1 MKTVGDSKL
10 KEAFIDAHDLRTAL
24 SPPLLAA
31 LRLVSVE
38 AGEHLVTQS
47 DRLSHL
53 YLLVQG
59 KLQVE
64 NYDANGMHIVFSFE
78 TDFSVIGDL
87 ELFSQAQRSVFS
99 SVQAVTDALIFTL
112 PIEVIRERAMR
123 DPAFLT
129 FMCRQLSD
137 KLLNASLLHA
147 SGGLTAE
154 YKLRKFLLFKI
165 KDEGVQIQLENR
177 ELLAGRL
184 GISVRQLSRALAQL
198 AADGMIQ
205 FKNKSLRVTD
215 RRRLSG
221 LEDHQRA

>member
-215 RRRLSG
+215 RQRLSG

>member
-1 MKTVGDSKL
+1 M
-10 KEAFIDAHDLRTAL
+10 RTAL
-24 SPPLLAA
+24 SAPLLAA

-215 RRRLSG
+215 RQRLSG
-221 LEDHQRA
+221 LEDNQRA

>member
-10 KEAFIDAHDLRTAL
+10 KEAFIDAHDLRTVL

-221 LEDHQRA
+221 LEDNQRA

>member
-1 MKTVGDSKL
+1 MKTVDDSKL
-10 KEAFIDAHDLRTAL
+10 KEAFIEAHDLRTAL

-31 LRLVSVE
+31 LRLVRVE
-38 AGEHLVTQS
+38 AGEYLVTQS
-47 DRLSHL
+47 DRLTHL
-53 YLLVQG
+53 FFLVQG
-59 KLQVE
+59 KLQVD
-64 NYDANGMHIVFSFE
+64 NYDVNGMHIVFSFE

-87 ELFSQAQRSVFS
+87 ELFSQAQRAVFS
-99 SVQAVTDALIFTL
+99 TVQAVTDALIFTL
-112 PIEVIRERAMR
+112 PIEAIKELAMH
-123 DPAFLT
+123 DPVFLA

-165 KDEGVQIQLENR
+165 KQEGLQIQLENR

-198 AADGMIQ
+198 AADGIIQ
-205 FKNKSLRVTD
+205 FKNKSLRVVD
-215 RRRLSG
+215 SQRLADINGSA
-221 LEDHQRA
+221 RI

>member
-24 SPPLLAA
+24 SAPLLAA

-215 RRRLSG
+215 RQRLSG
-221 LEDHQRA
+221 LEDNQRA

>member
-1 MKTVGDSKL
+1 M
-10 KEAFIDAHDLRTAL
+10 
-24 SPPLLAA
+24 LAA

-215 RRRLSG
+215 RQRLSG
-221 LEDHQRA
+221 LEDNQRA

>member
-10 KEAFIDAHDLRTAL
+10 KEAFIEAHDLRTAL
-24 SPPLLAA
+24 SPPLFAA

-38 AGEHLVTQS
+38 AGEYLVTQS
-47 DRLSHL
+47 DRLTHL
-53 YLLVQG
+53 FFLVQG

-64 NYDANGMHIVFSFE
+64 NFDVNGAHIVFSFE

-87 ELFSQAQRSVFS
+87 ELFSQAQRTLFS
-99 SVQAVTDALIFTL
+99 TVQAVTDALL
-112 PIEVIRERAMR
+112 LAAPIEVINNHALS

-129 FMCRQLSD
+129 FICRQLSN
-137 KLLNASLLHA
+137 KLLHSSLLHA
-147 SGGLTAE
+147 NGVLTAE

-165 KDEGVQIQLENR
+165 KSEGELIELENR
-177 ELLAGRL
+177 EALAARL

-198 AADGMIQ
+198 AAEGIIQ

-215 RRRLSG
+215 RQRLSAIEG
-221 LEDHQRA
+221 NQSG

>member
-1 MKTVGDSKL
+1 VKTVGDSKL

-112 PIEVIRERAMR
+112 PIEVIRERAMH

-215 RRRLSG
+215 RQRLSG
-221 LEDHQRA
+221 LEDNQRA

>member
-10 KEAFIDAHDLRTAL
+10 KEAFIEAHDLRTAL
-24 SPPLLAA
+24 SPPLLAV
-31 LRLVSVE
+31 LRLVRVE
-38 AGEHLVTQS
+38 AGEYLVTQS
-47 DRLSHL
+47 DRLTHL
-53 YLLVQG
+53 FFLVQG

-64 NYDANGMHIVFSFE
+64 NYDVNGMHIVFSFE

-87 ELFSQAQRSVFS
+87 ELFSRAQRAVFS
-99 SVQAVTDALIFTL
+99 TVQAVTDALIFTL
-112 PIEVIRERAMR
+112 PIDVIKERAMH
-123 DPAFLT
+123 DPVFLA

-147 SGGLTAE
+147 SGAE

-165 KDEGVQIQLENR
+165 KQEGVQIQLENR

-198 AADGMIQ
+198 AADGIIQ
-205 FKNKSLRVTD
+205 FKNKSLRVVD
-215 RRRLSG
+215 SQRLADINGSA
-221 LEDHQRA
+221 RI

>member
-112 PIEVIRERAMR
+112 PIEVIRDRAMR

-215 RRRLSG
+215 RQRLSG
-221 LEDHQRA
+221 LEDNQRA

>member
-112 PIEVIRERAMR
+112 PIELIRERAMR

-215 RRRLSG
+215 RQRLSG
-221 LEDHQRA
+221 LEDNQRA

>member
-154 YKLRKFLLFKI
+154 YKLRKFLLFRI

-215 RRRLSG
+215 RQRLSG
-221 LEDHQRA
+221 LEDNQRA

>member
-10 KEAFIDAHDLRTAL
+10 KEAFIDAHDLRTVL

-112 PIEVIRERAMR
+112 PIEVIRERAMH

-215 RRRLSG
+215 RQRLSG
-221 LEDHQRA
+221 LEDNQRA

>member
-112 PIEVIRERAMR
+112 PIELIRERAMH

-215 RRRLSG
+215 RQRLSG
-221 LEDHQRA
+221 LEDNQRA

>member
-221 LEDHQRA
+221 LEDNQRA

>member
-1 MKTVGDSKL
+1 MKTVGNSKL

-215 RRRLSG
+215 RQRLSG
-221 LEDHQRA
+221 LEDNQRA

>member
-1 MKTVGDSKL
+1 VKTVGDSKL

-215 RRRLSG
+215 RQRLSG
-221 LEDHQRA
+221 LEDNQRA

>member
-215 RRRLSG
+215 RQRLSG
-221 LEDHQRA
+221 LEDNQRA